1 MGNGDLMTAK
11 APDRDYLDTFLQG
24 ARFALFAVE
33 ARLRERDLADEDEI
47 EATLDEFHDL
57 FRNVRGGMDRET
69 PLVTLT
75 SDHLGK
81 N

>member
-1 MGNGDLMTAK
+1 MPAK

-33 ARLRERDLADEDEI
+33 ARLRERELADEDEI

-57 FRNVRGGMDRET
+57 FRNVRGSMEQDA
-69 PLVTLT
+69 PLVTFA
-75 SDHLGK
+75 SDPLGK

>member
-1 MGNGDLMTAK
+1 MPAK

-33 ARLRERDLADEDEI
+33 ARLREQELADEDEI
-47 EATLDEFHDL
+47 EATLDEFHEL
-57 FRNVRGGMDRET
+57 FRSVRGSMEEAP